1 MHERQ
6 PELERAIGGGS
17 ATQYSMRSPASLE
30 ALRAE
35 RGPVGHPLA
44 ADACVRMRR
53 AVRADGVLGDA
64 RSQVVDDPGH
74 NGEGRHR
81 AALLPAPAARRPQE
95 VQDGQAYDVPQ
106 VLEGGVVRA
115 PSVAVAGEEH
125 GRCPR
130 RGGAAGSSSPQPA
143 GPISDPLGNRAVQQH
158 VRDGL
163 GPACS
168 RASRVMAGA
177 RARVRSAPRP
187 VPARHARS
195 ARERPMEDAP
205 GEEAVGARRWN
216 TV

>member
-6 PELERAIGGGS
+6 PELERAIGGGA

-95 VQDGQAYDVPQ
+95 VQDGCAC
-106 VLEGGVVRA
+106 LLGVVGSACCTLLRLFFCIAPDFVCRA
-115 PSVAVAGEEH
+115 LVA
-125 GRCPR
+125 
-130 RGGAAGSSSPQPA
+130 
-143 GPISDPLGNRAVQQH
+143 
-158 VRDGL
+158 
-163 GPACS
+163 
-168 RASRVMAGA
+168 
-177 RARVRSAPRP
+177 
-187 VPARHARS
+187 
-195 ARERPMEDAP
+195 
-205 GEEAVGARRWN
+205 
-216 TV
+216 